1 MPVPIPA
8 KVYKSVEWH
17 LHNVKAIREQIDNAR
32 AAVMQ
37 SNRAFDLG
45 VPSGHS
51 KHADPT
57 AAKAIALIDSTKKAE
72 NWLKAIKQTR
82 LYFDGMPQAVLFT
95 RYYGAGISSTELS
108 TQIGIDRTKLHRWRD
123 EIVTRCAME
132 AVARGLIRLNDAE
145 SEGTY
150 EILG

>member
-8 KVYKSVEWH
+8 KGYKSVERH
-17 LHNVKAIREQIDNAR
+17 LHNVKAKREEIDRAR

-57 AAKAIALIDSTKKAE
+57 AVKALALIDSTKKAE
-72 NWLKAIKQTR
+72 KWLEAIKQTR
-82 LYFDGMPQAVLFT
+82 LYFYGMPQAVLFSQ
-95 RYYGAGISSTELS
+95 YYGAGISSTELS
-108 TQIGIDRTKLHRWRD
+108 AAVGIDRTKLHRWRD

-145 SEGTY
+145 SEGAY
-150 EILG
+150 EING